1 MCNLCDDKTRV
12 KEIAS
17 LCRQA
22 DALRSLANDLD
33 ALADGRQK
41 PHTAFTKSIESKAH
55 NAIRYL
61 VDEWLS

>member
-1 MCNLCDDKTRV
+1 MCDLCDEKTR
-12 KEIAS
+12 EREATH
-17 LCRQA
+17 LRRQA
-22 DALRSLANDLD
+22 DALRSLASDLY